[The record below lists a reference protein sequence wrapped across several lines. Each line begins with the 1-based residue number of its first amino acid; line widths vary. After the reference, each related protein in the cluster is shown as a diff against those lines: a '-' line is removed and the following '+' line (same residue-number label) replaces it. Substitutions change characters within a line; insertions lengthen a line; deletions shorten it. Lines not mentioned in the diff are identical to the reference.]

1 MRLPVPTIAAT
12 VVAVEKPMC
21 VDENGEHTMLV
32 TDDQALVGQSCDEAK
47 RAETVS
53 SKIAKLRPVNVTNV
67 VDCAILT
74 NPEKLRTAESKLKIG
89 RPVPTA
95 DATVT
100 LPLQDVS
107 KSSLDKQPR
116 LVADVHDD
124 VTQTPRSSPAV
135 AEKSREPK
143 LSPLTLNNAYPL
155 CGAFSRT
162 SDATA
167 ESKLKIGRPVPAA
180 DATVT
185 LPLPNISKSPLDTQP
200 TVVAEVHDDVK
211 HTPRSSPALAVA
223 SLVPKLTP
231 LTVNDAY
238 PLSGKFASTDEN
250 VAASNVNIVPPV
262 PTTLPTVAAM
272 KAVYCSG
279 TPVPERQLTDEADD
293 HDEVAQTAPDK
304 DDDAD

>member
-1 MRLPVPTIAAT
+1 LSPLTLSDAYPLCGAF
-12 VVAVEKPMC
+12 
-21 VDENGEHTMLV
+21 
-32 TDDQALVGQSCDEAK
+32 S
-47 RAETVS
+47 RAS
-53 SKIAKLRPVNVTNV
+53 DA
-67 VDCAILT
+67 
-74 NPEKLRTAESKLKIG
+74 TAESKLKIG
-89 RPVPTA
+89 CPVPTA

-100 LPLQDVS
+100 LPL
-107 KSSLDKQPR
+107 
-116 LVADVHDD
+116 
-124 VTQTPRSSPAV
+124 
-135 AEKSREPK
+135 
-143 LSPLTLNNAYPL
+143 
-155 CGAFSRT
+155 
-162 SDATA
+162 
-167 ESKLKIGRPVPAA
+167 
-180 DATVT
+180 
-185 LPLPNISKSPLDTQP
+185 PNISTSPLDTQP

-272 KAVYCSG
+272 KAVYRSG

>member
-1 MRLPVPTIAAT
+1 LSP
-12 VVAVEKPMC
+12 
-21 VDENGEHTMLV
+21 L
-32 TDDQALVGQSCDEAK
+32 
-47 RAETVS
+47 TVS
-53 SKIAKLRPVNVTNV
+53 DAYPLCGAFSRAS
-67 VDCAILT
+67 DAA
-74 NPEKLRTAESKLKIG
+74 AESKLKIG
-89 RPVPTA
+89 RPVPAA

-100 LPLQDVS
+100 LPLPKFS
-107 KSSLDKQPR
+107 TSLFDRHPR
-116 LVADVHDD
+116 VVADVHDE
-124 VTQTPRSSPAV
+124 VKQTPCSSPAV
-135 AEKSREPK
+135 AVCSRTPK
-143 LSPLTLNNAYPL
+143 FSPLMLNGAYPL

-272 KAVYCSG
+272 KAVYRSG